1 MNKRAE
7 KVCMFLGAMLML
19 AALSLALWNYYADY
33 RGKQVSQRVLEQ
45 LQGQIPQQQTAT
57 LEQTEP
63 SVSEMQEG
71 TTSSLEEQDL
81 FAAYTTTAAQQ
92 ETETAE
98 TPMIQIEED
107 WYIGILTIPAL
118 GVELPVL
125 EAWSYANLRKSPCR
139 YEGDPADDNLI
150 LAAHN
155 YHSHFGNIGSL
166 EEDDTV
172 LFTDCAGT
180 QYQYQVSQIEEVN
193 GNNAAKM
200 EEGDWD
206 LTLFTCTYSG
216 KSRVTVRCKRV
227 QAPVSP

>member
-125 EAWSYANLRKSPCR
+125 EAWSYANLRKSPYLQER
-139 YEGDPADDNLI
+139 
-150 LAAHN
+150 
-155 YHSHFGNIGSL
+155 NIHIGL
-166 EEDDTV
+166 
-172 LFTDCAGT
+172 G
-180 QYQYQVSQIEEVN
+180 
-193 GNNAAKM
+193 
-200 EEGDWD
+200 
-206 LTLFTCTYSG
+206 
-216 KSRVTVRCKRV
+216 
-227 QAPVSP
+227 

>member
-33 RGKQVSQRVLEQ
+33 RSKQVSQRVLEQ
-45 LQGQIPQQQTAT
+45 LQGQIPQQQTAIM
-57 LEQTEP
+57 EQTEP

-139 YEGDPADDNLI
+139 
-150 LAAHN
+150 
-155 YHSHFGNIGSL
+155 
-166 EEDDTV
+166 
-172 LFTDCAGT
+172 
-180 QYQYQVSQIEEVN
+180 
-193 GNNAAKM
+193 
-200 EEGDWD
+200 
-206 LTLFTCTYSG
+206 
-216 KSRVTVRCKRV
+216 
-227 QAPVSP
+227 

>member
-33 RGKQVSQRVLEQ
+33 KGKQVSQRVLEQ
-45 LQGQIPQQQTAT
+45 LQGQIPQQQTAMM
-57 LEQTEP
+57 EQAEP
-63 SVSEMQEG
+63 SVSEMQGG

-118 GVELPVL
+118 GVEL
-125 EAWSYANLRKSPCR
+125 RKS
-139 YEGDPADDNLI
+139 AKV
-150 LAAHN
+150 
-155 YHSHFGNIGSL
+155 SL
-166 EEDDTV
+166 P
-172 LFTDCAGT
+172 L
-180 QYQYQVSQIEEVN
+180 
-193 GNNAAKM
+193 
-200 EEGDWD
+200 
-206 LTLFTCTYSG
+206 
-216 KSRVTVRCKRV
+216 
-227 QAPVSP
+227 